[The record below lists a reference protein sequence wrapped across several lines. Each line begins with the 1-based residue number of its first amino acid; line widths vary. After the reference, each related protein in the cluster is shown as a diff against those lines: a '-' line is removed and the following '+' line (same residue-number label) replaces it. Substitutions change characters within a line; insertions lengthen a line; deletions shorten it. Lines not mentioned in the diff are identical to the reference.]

1 MRMKTNTKRSIAIVL
16 ILAFILSL
24 TGCSTDRT
32 DSTSDT
38 AASTTKASGIYTP
51 GTYEAAAQG
60 FGGSV
65 VVKVTVDT
73 DKITDVVI
81 EGDKETEGVGSKAIE
96 ALPGQIIAANS
107 TKVDGISG
115 ATHSTEGI
123 LKAVDE
129 ALALA
134 RGEAAAPKAVQDGE
148 YVVEEIGHEGKVVVA
163 TSFLKGEITKVKVL
177 NHDETQGIG
186 TYAVERIPQKIVEAQ
201 SIGIDGVS
209 GATVTTNAIRSAVG
223 KAIEKAG
230 GDVQVYNKEPKKA
243 EITPSEK
250 VEKVENVQV
259 AIMGAGTAGL
269 FAAAQLLEKGVKDVI
284 LFEKQ
289 DIPGGCMPLTYG
301 GIIMTDSKV
310 YNNWGLGSPNY
321 ASWETMKANYTSYMT
336 ATGKEF
342 NPEFPFMSKMF
353 MKSGEMYDW
362 MVDIGVG
369 FNSLGS
375 TGFPYP
381 VFAPGV
387 YEGGSGYAMQFL
399 VDRVEAKGGRIIYA
413 TPVKDL
419 MQDDQGRI
427 TGLVAEGEDGTTW
440 KVNADAVI
448 IASGSFAKNKEL
460 VEQYFP
466 EWSDHEFNTIASL
479 TGDGLLLGMKY
490 GAGIEHMGAEVPGF
504 LASYASHFELAFM
517 HLTVPGLIVNIKG
530 DEFGDIVKMNHQV
543 MSQAK
548 ADPANGD
555 TFYYIF
561 DEAAAAQA
569 YKSDVYGFDT
579 YKGIFEKGEAVHYDS
594 IEECAK
600 ALNLPDLAKTI
611 QTNNDLS
618 LQGQPNQWGRTDL
631 PHIDDN
637 DGVWALRVDPNV
649 YLTTG
654 GLKIDPDSHVL
665 TQEGKIIPGLFAAGD
680 VCGSIEQKDG
690 VTYGYGFAS
699 AMSFGAV
706 AADTIAKDM
715 K

>member
-1 MRMKTNTKRSIAIVL
+1 MGTKTKRSIAIVL
-16 ILAFILSL
+16 IIALLLSIA
-24 TGCSTDRT
+24 GCSTE
-32 DSTSDT
+32 TSHM
-38 AASTTKASGIYTP
+38 YTP

-60 FGGSV
+60 FGGNV
-65 VVKVTVDT
+65 AVKVTVDT
-73 DKITDVVI
+73 SKITDVVI
-81 EGDKETEGVGSKAIE
+81 KADNETEGIGSKAIE

-107 TKVDGISG
+107 TKVEGVSG
-115 ATHSTEGI
+115 ASYSTEGI

-134 RGEAAAPKAVQDGE
+134 RGEKTMPKAAQNGE
-148 YVVEEIGHEGKVVVA
+148 YVTEVVGHEGKVVVA
-163 TSFLKGEITKVKVL
+163 TSFLDGVITHVKVV
-177 NHDETQGIG
+177 NNDETQGIG
-186 TYAVERIPQKIVEAQ
+186 TYAVERIPQRIIEAQ
-201 SIGIDGVS
+201 SIQVDGVA
-209 GATVTTNAIRSAVG
+209 GATVTTNAIRSAVS

-230 GDVQVYNKEPKKA
+230 GDVQLYSKEIQKTAIQP
-243 EITPSEK
+243 T
-250 VEKVENVQV
+250 EKVENVQV

-310 YNNWGLGSPNY
+310 YNKWGLGSPNY
-321 ASWETMKANYTSYMT
+321 SSWETMKASYTSYLK

-342 NPEFPFMSKMF
+342 NPDFPFMGKMF

-362 MVDIGVG
+362 MVSIGVG

-375 TGFPYP
+375 SGFSYP

-387 YEGGSGYAMQFL
+387 YEGGSGYAMKFL
-399 VDRVEAKGGRIIYA
+399 VDRVEAKGGRIIYS

-419 MQDDQGRI
+419 IQDKTGRI
-427 TGLVAEGEDGTTW
+427 TGLVAEGTDGTTW

-460 VEQYFP
+460 VKQYFP
-466 EWSDHEFNTIASL
+466 EWSEHEFNTISSL
-479 TGDGLLLGMKY
+479 TGDGLVLGMKY
-490 GAGIEHMGAEVPGF
+490 GAGIVDMGAEVPGF
-504 LASYASHFELAFM
+504 LSSYDSHFELAFM
-517 HLTVPGLIVNIKG
+517 HLTVPGLIVNVNG
-530 DEFGDIVKMNHQV
+530 DEFGDIVKLNHQV

-548 ADPANGD
+548 ADPKNGD

-579 YKGIFEKGEAVHYDS
+579 YKGIFEKGEAVHYAS
-594 IEECAK
+594 IEECSK
-600 ALNLPDLAKTI
+600 ALNLPNLSKTI
-611 QTNNDLS
+611 KTNNDLS
-618 LQGQPNQWGRTDL
+618 LQGAPNQWGRKNL
-631 PHIDDN
+631 PHVDDN

-654 GLKIDPDSHVL
+654 GLKIDLDSHVL

-690 VTYGYGFAS
+690 VTYGYGFAA

-706 AADTIAKDM
+706 AAETIAKDM
-715 K
+715 KQAMGL